1 MNKERMESMLSDV
14 KIYSDGLLTSLVQK
28 KFTESDEYI
37 GRIRN
42 TLGTISEYIESHRAE
57 EKKPESGEPLDVART
72 EADRAAQAARIAEG
86 RVVSLEASVKEKSEE
101 VKRLKRTL
109 GQARKEA
116 KKARV
121 ASKKAI
127 MAERKA
133 AKQAVKATEA
143 ADKAR
148 EAAR

>member
-1 MNKERMESMLSDV
+1 MNKERMASMLNDV
-14 KIYSDGLLTSLVQK
+14 KVYSDGLLTSLAQK

-42 TLGTISEYIESHRAE
+42 ILNTISEYIESHRAE
-57 EKKPESGEPLDVART
+57 EKKPDSGEPLEVART
-72 EADRAAQAARIAEG
+72 EADRAAYAARMTEG
-86 RVVSLEASVKEKSEE
+86 RVASLESSVKEKSEE
-101 VKRLKRTL
+101 IKRLKRSL

-116 KKARV
+116 KKAKA

-127 MAERKA
+127 VAERKA
-133 AKQAVKATEA
+133 AKQAIKATEA